1 MMNVVTTT
9 SSSAIIAP
17 LANTIA
23 HRSLRAALFTER
35 RRARALCHRQVPARL
50 LRMRTVSLPRG
61 HQSASIQPA
70 LRANNSR

>member
-1 MMNVVTTT
+1 MLPQQQVHQQ
-9 SSSAIIAP
+9 SSPHWPTPSLIAP
-17 LANTIA
+17 C
-23 HRSLRAALFTER
+23 AALFTGR
-35 RRARALCHRQVPARL
+35 RRARALCHRQVPAR